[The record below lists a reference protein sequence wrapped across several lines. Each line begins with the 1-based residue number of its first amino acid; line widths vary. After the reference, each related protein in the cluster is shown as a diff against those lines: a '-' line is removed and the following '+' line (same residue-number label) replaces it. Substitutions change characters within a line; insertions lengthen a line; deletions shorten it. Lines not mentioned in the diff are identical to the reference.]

1 MFGSIYWISV
11 FNNHKTKYDIDR
23 CKVKFDNSKIG
34 GTAFRYNRVFFSLKD
49 LNFCSFK
56 NLKNQD
62 SCEFLCEQIFR
73 IRLSQAVLK
82 IKVSLDN
89 VLK

>member
-34 GTAFRYNRVFFSLKD
+34 GTAFRYNRVFFSL
-49 LNFCSFK
+49 NTERFK
-56 NLKNQD
+56 
-62 SCEFLCEQIFR
+62 FL
-73 IRLSQAVLK
+73 
-82 IKVSLDN
+82 
-89 VLK
+89 